1 MRSAAQR
8 APAFVQARLACL
20 ASSKRR
26 PDRAAVHDSLRSA
39 SGRCRA
45 SRGSSK
51 AVDATDSRHQLRR
64 LACGSSVHR
73 RRARQRLAPLHSH
86 LLCPRCAAPDCASCS
101 CYRAAAVDSCVPQVT
116 GRGGCR
122 SSPTKER
129 TRAPDRRPCTS
140 ASGLLPRVG
149 SLCRREAPPRL
160 SQSADLALVCSDAVK
175 LSPPRPARM
184 SAVVGCLVE
193 PPRGRY

>member
-1 MRSAAQR
+1 MWLPCKVPMGTPRARRQLLPREKAVDRYCERKRVPVKKHAGGVFQRRSSVRRSAVTREIRR
-8 APAFVQARLACL
+8 AACPGVRPSRLACL

-86 LLCPRCAAPDCASCS
+86 LLCRGALRPTARLVAATEPPLS
-101 CYRAAAVDSCVPQVT
+101 
-116 GRGGCR
+116 
-122 SSPTKER
+122 
-129 TRAPDRRPCTS
+129 TR
-140 ASGLLPRVG
+140 V
-149 SLCRREAPPRL
+149 CRR
-160 SQSADLALVCSDAVK
+160 
-175 LSPPRPARM
+175 
-184 SAVVGCLVE
+184 
-193 PPRGRY
+193 